1 MLRLVHL
8 EDDPADVALVQE
20 TLLHEGL
27 DCEIIHV
34 STRASFVEALDANP
48 DLVLADSSLP
58 GFDGLA
64 ALRLVQ
70 ARRPGVPFVYV
81 SGTLGEEAAIQ
92 RLREGATD
100 YVLKHSL
107 GLLPS
112 AVRRAL
118 QVAGERRLR
127 EAAEHQLREL
137 NAELEDRVRARTR
150 ELEEANAALSRRDE
164 ELQAASR
171 AKNDFLSRMSHDLRT
186 PLNAIIGFG
195 QLLQLDQLPAE
206 QADNV
211 GQILKGARH
220 LLELINEVLDITRIE
235 TGYLSLSL
243 EPVDLAEV
251 VQECVELIKPLATAR
266 DIRVDLPAAF
276 APTFIRADQQR
287 IRQVLLNLLSNAV
300 KYNHH
305 GGAVRVACDRRDQR
319 VVLSVTDTGAGI
331 SAEKLQML
339 FTPFERL
346 GAEQTAVEGTGLGLV
361 LSRRLTEAMGG
372 HIGIESAPGHGSTF
386 WVDLPASEP
395 PEEKGR
401 GVPVRPGRAASGAAT
416 TGVILYIEDNLSNA
430 RLLQRLLTHRP
441 GVTLR
446 HATSGEA
453 GLASVRTSAPD
464 LVLLDLHLPDMHG
477 EEVLRRV
484 HADPAT
490 RELPVAVLS
499 ADATA
504 SQSRRML
511 ASGAAAYITKP
522 FNIPEVLALIDE
534 ILGTSPQAPQ

>member
-27 DCEIIHV
+27 TCEIVHV
-34 STRASFVEALDANP
+34 STRAAFIDALEGGP
-48 DLVLADSSLP
+48 DLVLADSALP
-58 GFDGLA
+58 GFDGMA

-70 ARRPGVPFVYV
+70 ERCPDLPFVYV
-81 SGTLGEEAAIQ
+81 SGTLGEEGAIQ

-100 YVLKHSL
+100 YVLKHNL
-107 GLLPS
+107 RLLPS
-112 AVRRAL
+112 AVHRAL
-118 QVAGERRLR
+118 QVAEQRRLR
-127 EAAEHQLREL
+127 EAAEHDLRQL

-150 ELEEANAALSRRDE
+150 ELEEANATLSRRDE
-164 ELQAASR
+164 ELQAASH
-171 AKNDFLSRMSHDLRT
+171 AKNEFLSRMSHDLRT
-186 PLNAIIGFG
+186 PLNAIVGFG
-195 QLLQLDQLPAE
+195 QLLQLEELPAG

-211 GQILKGARH
+211 GQILTGARH

-243 EPVDLAEV
+243 EPVDLAEL
-251 VQECVELIKPLATAR
+251 VQECAELIRPLAAAR
-266 DIRVDLPAAF
+266 DIRVELPAPFEPAF
-276 APTFIRADQQR
+276 IKADQQR

-300 KYNHH
+300 KYNHY
-305 GGAVRVACDRRDQR
+305 GGTVVIACDRPDQR
-319 VVLSVTDTGAGI
+319 IVLRVTDTGAGI
-331 SAEKLQML
+331 SPEKIRML

-346 GAEQTAVEGTGLGLV
+346 GADQTAVEGTGLGLV

-372 HIGIESAPGHGSTF
+372 QIGLDSTPGSGSTF
-386 WVDLPASEP
+386 WLDMPACEP
-395 PEEKGR
+395 A
-401 GVPVRPGRAASGAAT
+401 VPRDRASSTPPDRAASGMAT
-416 TGVILYIEDNLSNA
+416 TGVILYIEDNLANA

-446 HATSGEA
+446 HAASGEA
-453 GLASVRTSAPD
+453 GLEMVRMSPPD
-464 LVLLDLHLPDMHG
+464 LVLLDLHLPDLHG

-490 RELPVAVLS
+490 RSLPVAVLS

-534 ILGTSPQAPQ
+534 ILGTSPLDPP